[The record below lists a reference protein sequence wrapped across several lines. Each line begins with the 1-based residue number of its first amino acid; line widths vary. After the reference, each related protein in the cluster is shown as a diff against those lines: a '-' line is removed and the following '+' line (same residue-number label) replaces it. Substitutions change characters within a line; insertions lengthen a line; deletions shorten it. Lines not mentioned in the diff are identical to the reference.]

1 MTCRAQTGIIICSY
15 LNAGKKR
22 SIVVVTQSGVGTDA
36 NRKKERYMKRF
47 DRDGRL
53 IIPLIKRKKHT
64 MQAEET
70 KVRYVLTEAYC
81 PNGCS
86 IIDKEH
92 KINGSPGLRI
102 KYKRPRVE
110 GEFVISAIEGD
121 FDKIVLSGELV
132 DGVKDDLY
140 CPHCG
145 VSFEKLVNCN
155 CKPDADMVIIGLTPK
170 LDINNAITF
179 CNVTG
184 CGNGAFI
191 KSGEVLRH
199 VRLGTSFDR
208 KKP

>member
-1 MTCRAQTGIIICSY
+1 M
-15 LNAGKKR
+15 
-22 SIVVVTQSGVGTDA
+22 
-36 NRKKERYMKRF
+36 ERFTK
-47 DRDGRL
+47 DGRW
-53 IIPLIKRKKHT
+53 IIPLSDKKQKKDKKEEENIRYLIK
-64 MQAEET
+64 
-70 KVRYVLTEAYC
+70 EAYC
-81 PNGCS
+81 PNGCN
-86 IIDKEH
+86 IIDEQY

-102 KYKRPRVE
+102 KYKRSGME

-121 FDKIVLSGELV
+121 FDKIVISGELI

-145 VSFEKLVNCN
+145 VKFKTLVNCN
-155 CKPDADMVIIGLTPK
+155 CNTNADMVIIGLTPK

-208 KKP
+208 EKG